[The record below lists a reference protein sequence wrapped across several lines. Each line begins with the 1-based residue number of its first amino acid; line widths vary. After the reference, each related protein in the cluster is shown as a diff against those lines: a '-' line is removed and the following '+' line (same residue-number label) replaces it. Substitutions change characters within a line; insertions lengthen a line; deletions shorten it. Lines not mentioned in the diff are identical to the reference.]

1 MARKQALNFI
11 FELFCIFDDIS
22 QNLQLV
28 ALPSIWPTMNR
39 PSEKRIGDWLM
50 FFTFLYLCFTYLY
63 FYHWSFLGLSSW
75 PTLKGTSR
83 PREREEDSLTQF
95 LSHSLLISVFTY
107 LCFVICDYRYLAA
120 RPFYIYVRSFA
131 YFIIYLHHIWLSL
144 DHIVIRY
151 FLSCFLTIR
160 PGKGSHL
167 MQKRKVGLSSYL
179 DSAETFEEHRIHF
192 ITFLRFD

>member
-1 MARKQALNFI
+1 MI
-11 FELFCIFDDIS
+11 FHRISNWWLFLPFDQRWTGLVRRELGIGWCFLLFCICVSHICIFIIDHFW
-22 QNLQLV
+22 
-28 ALPSIWPTMNR
+28 A
-39 PSEKRIGDWLM
+39 
-50 FFTFLYLCFTYLY
+50 C
-63 FYHWSFLGLSSW
+63 
-75 PTLKGTSR
+75 
-83 PREREEDSLTQF
+83 PRDQRWKVRADQEREKKTLWPSFYLF
-95 LSHSLLISVFTY
+95 LCSVLISVFTY